1 MKIYEPD
8 WNAKEMKESDDV
20 IIPEDKHYFRVN
32 DVEYK
37 EFSVITDLMDI
48 AAKARFELDHPTGLH
63 ATCLSLIE
71 KSAHEAQAK
80 LLDSEAPK
88 FPQIELNE
96 GECKHEKCTPQYD
109 EKQMEI
115 DASTMSMTVFREKYP
130 RFDGNCPDC
139 GVHLISYA
147 SYDHYLMGSW

>member
-80 LLDSEAPK
+80 LLDSEARA
-88 FPQIELNE
+88 FL
-96 GECKHEKCTPQYD
+96 
-109 EKQMEI
+109 MF
-115 DASTMSMTVFREKYP
+115 AFS
-130 RFDGNCPDC
+130 
-139 GVHLISYA
+139 LI
-147 SYDHYLMGSW
+147 

>member
-8 WNAKEMKESDDV
+8 WNAKEMKESDGV
-20 IIPEDKHYFRVN
+20 IIPKDKHYFRVN

-48 AAKARFELDHPTGLH
+48 AAKARFEREHPTGLYL
-63 ATCLSLIE
+63 TCLSLIE
-71 KSAHEAQAK
+71 KAAAKAEKLMRGETIQLWGEALIKTEECRHEV
-80 LLDSEAPK
+80 
-88 FPQIELNE
+88 
-96 GECKHEKCTPQYD
+96 CTPHYD
-109 EKQMEI
+109 AEQMRI
-115 DASTMSMTVFREKYP
+115 DAETMDVLSFQKKYP